1 MAEEAF
7 VNFEFFTHNEDFGWI
22 IGVVLGCVLTPVIII
37 IVVCCCKKCKREA
50 LEKERKQ
57 KEKKAKKL
65 GPDAPLE
72 DTQKVSQPFVGG

>member
-7 VNFEFFTHNEDFGWI
+7 VNFEFFTHHEDFGWI

-50 LEKERKQ
+50 LEKERK
-57 KEKKAKKL
+57 
-65 GPDAPLE
+65 
-72 DTQKVSQPFVGG
+72 